1 MPKSPPLITTV
12 DEFEDMTMSGVD
24 RSDVPV
30 PTVMARAPWRT
41 LTRSALITA
50 AFIIP
55 ALVVRVAGLH
65 PNPVAAL
72 LVYGAAVVAASFL
85 LAWAAEAAQID
96 VSGGLAIAVLALI
109 AVLPEY
115 AVDLYYAY
123 VSGRVPEYTQYAA
136 ANMTGSNRLLM
147 GLGWPVVVLVG
158 IVVARKLGAGK
169 LSKSAGLAPGLSLE
183 PANRVELGFLLIAGM
198 VAFLIPATGHIHL
211 LLGLALLAWF
221 GFYLYKLSHGDVEE
235 PDLVG
240 TAAALG
246 RLPDRGRRI
255 AVIGLFAMSCA
266 VILLC
271 AAPFA
276 DNLVAAGTELG
287 IDRFL
292 LVQWLAPLASE
303 APEFIVATIF
313 ASRGKGT
320 AAIATLISSKVNQ
333 WTLLIGSL
341 PVAHLLGGGGFS
353 LALDARQTEEV
364 LLTATQT
371 LMGVAL
377 ILALRFH
384 RASAWALLV
393 LFIAQFPIASTQ
405 GRLLLCGIYTAVAIG
420 GLIINRRHLAA
431 TVRAPFMGRAV
442 RHGGHPH
449 EPSEFAD

>member
-1 MPKSPPLITTV
+1 MSAPNVAGCGLSRYLLDEMMMLAIDSPVT
-12 DEFEDMTMSGVD
+12 
-24 RSDVPV
+24 PV
-30 PTVMARAPWRT
+30 PTAARAPWRR
-41 LTRSALITA
+41 LTRSALITG
-50 AFIIP
+50 AFILP

-65 PNPVAAL
+65 PDAIAAL
-72 LVYGAAVVAASFL
+72 VIYGAAVVAASFL

-96 VSGGLAIAVLALI
+96 VSGGLAIAILAVV

-123 VSGRVPEYTQYAA
+123 VSGHAPEYTQYAA

-147 GLGWPVVVLVG
+147 GLGWPVVVLVS
-158 IVVARKLGAGK
+158 IVVTRKMGGGK
-169 LSKSAGLAPGLSLE
+169 ATGLALE
-183 PANRVELGFLLIAGM
+183 PANRVELGFLLIAGV

-211 LLGLALLAWF
+211 VLGLALLGWF
-221 GFYLYKLSHGDVEE
+221 GFYLYKLSRGDVEE
-235 PDLVG
+235 PELIG

-246 RLPDRGRRI
+246 ELPDRVRRI
-255 AVIGLFAMSCA
+255 AVIGLFATSCV

-271 AAPFA
+271 AEPFA
-276 DNLVAAGTELG
+276 NNLVSAGTELG

-303 APEFIVATIF
+303 APEFIIATIF
-313 ASRGKGT
+313 ATRGKGT

-353 LALDARQTEEV
+353 LALDSRQVEEV

-377 ILALRFH
+377 ILALRFR
-384 RASAWALLV
+384 RAAAWALLG
-393 LFIAQFPIASTQ
+393 LFLIQFPIDSTH
-405 GRLLLCGIYTAVAIG
+405 GRLLLCGIYAALAVAA
-420 GLIINRRHLAA
+420 LIINRRHLAA
-431 TVRAPFMGRAV
+431 TMRAPFVGTAI

-449 EPSEFAD
+449 QPLETAGYAA

>member
-1 MPKSPPLITTV
+1 MLATDGPAGPHASA
-12 DEFEDMTMSGVD
+12 S
-24 RSDVPV
+24 RW
-30 PTVMARAPWRT
+30 RRRT

-50 AFIIP
+50 IFIAP
-55 ALVVRVAGLH
+55 AVVLRIVGWHLD
-65 PNPVAAL
+65 PVAAL
-72 LVYGAAVVAASFL
+72 LIYGAAVVSASFL

-96 VSGGLAIAVLALI
+96 VSGGLAIAVLALV

-123 VSGRVPEYTQYAA
+123 VSGHNPDYTQYAA

-158 IVVARKLGAGK
+158 VLVARKAGAT
-169 LSKSAGLAPGLSLE
+169 KSTGLLLE
-183 PANRVELGFLLIAGM
+183 PANRVELGFLLIAGV
-198 VAFLIPATGHIHL
+198 VAFVIPATGQIHL
-211 LLGLALLAWF
+211 ALGVALLAWF
-221 GFYLYKLSHGDVEE
+221 AFYLYKVSHGDVEE
-235 PDLVG
+235 PDLIG

-246 RLPDRGRRI
+246 ELPDRSRRI
-255 AVIGLFAMSCA
+255 AVVGMLLVSGA

-271 AAPFA
+271 AKPFA
-276 DNLVAAGTELG
+276 DNLVSAGTELG

-303 APEFIVATIF
+303 APEFIIATIF
-313 ASRGKGT
+313 AARGKGT

-341 PVAHLLGGGGFS
+341 PLAHLAGGGGFS
-353 LALDARQTEEV
+353 LVLDSRQIEEV

-371 LMGVAL
+371 LMGVTL
-377 ILALRFH
+377 ILALRFS

-393 LFIAQFPIASTQ
+393 LFVVQFPLASTQ
-405 GRLLLCGIYTAVAIG
+405 GRLVLCGVYAVVAIV
-420 GLIINRRHLAA
+420 GLVINRGHVAA
-431 TVRAPFMGRAV
+431 TVRAPFVGTAI

-449 EPSEFAD
+449 HEPESPTLPG

>member
-1 MPKSPPLITTV
+1 
-12 DEFEDMTMSGVD
+12 MTMPAIDSPVA
-24 RSDVPV
+24 PV
-30 PTVMARAPWRT
+30 PAAARAPWRT
-41 LTRSALITA
+41 LTRSALITG

-55 ALVVRVAGLH
+55 ALVVRIAGLH
-65 PNPVAAL
+65 PDAVAAL
-72 LVYGAAVVAASFL
+72 LIYGAAVVAASFL
-85 LAWAAEAAQID
+85 LAWAAETAQID
-96 VSGGLAIAVLALI
+96 VSGGLAIAILAVV

-123 VSGRVPEYTQYAA
+123 ISGRAPEYTQYAA

-147 GLGWPVVVLVG
+147 GLGWPVVVLVS
-158 IVVARKLGAGK
+158 IVVARKLGGGK
-169 LSKSAGLAPGLSLE
+169 ATGLALE
-183 PANRVELGFLLIAGM
+183 PANRVELGFLLIAGV

-211 LLGLALLAWF
+211 VLGLALLAWF
-221 GFYLYKLSHGDVEE
+221 GFYLYKLSRGDVEE
-235 PDLVG
+235 PDLIG

-246 RLPDRGRRI
+246 QLPDRGRRI
-255 AVIGLFAMSCA
+255 AVIGLFVTSCV

-271 AAPFA
+271 AEPFA
-276 DNLVAAGTELG
+276 NNLVAAGTELG

-303 APEFIVATIF
+303 APEFIIATIF
-313 ASRGKGT
+313 ATRGKGT

-341 PVAHLLGGGGFS
+341 PVAHVLGGGGFS
-353 LALDARQTEEV
+353 LALNARQMEEV

-377 ILALRFH
+377 ILALRFR
-384 RASAWALLV
+384 RAAAWALLG
-393 LFIAQFPIASTQ
+393 LFLVQFPIDSTQ
-405 GRLLLCGIYTAVAIG
+405 ARLLLCGVYAAVAIA

-431 TVRAPFMGRAV
+431 TVAAPFVGTAI

-449 EPSEFAD
+449 PAEAAGLAT

>member
-1 MPKSPPLITTV
+1 MSTKS
-12 DEFEDMTMSGVD
+12 MSSEEMAMLAVD
-24 RSDVPV
+24 RPAVPA
-30 PTVMARAPWRT
+30 PTTSRAPWRT
-41 LTRSALITA
+41 LTRSTLITA

-55 ALVVRVAGLH
+55 AVVVRFAGLH
-65 PNPVAAL
+65 PNAVAAL
-72 LVYGAAVVAASFL
+72 LIYGAAVVAASFL
-85 LAWAAEAAQID
+85 LAWAAETAQID

-115 AVDLYYAY
+115 SVDLYYAY
-123 VSGRVPEYTQYAA
+123 VSGHVPEYTQYAA

-158 IVVARKLGAGK
+158 IVVARKLGRGK
-169 LSKSAGLAPGLSLE
+169 PTGLALE
-183 PANRVELGFLLIAGM
+183 PANRLEMGFLLIAGM

-211 LLGLALLAWF
+211 VLGLALLAWF
-221 GFYLYKLSHGDVEE
+221 GFYLYKLSRGDVEE

-246 RLPDRGRRI
+246 SLPDRGRRI
-255 AVIGLFAMSCA
+255 AVIGMFGMACA

-333 WTLLIGSL
+333 WTLLVGSL
-341 PVAHLLGGGGFS
+341 PVSHLLGGGGFS
-353 LALDARQTEEV
+353 LALDSRQSEEV

-377 ILALRFH
+377 ILGLRFQ
-384 RASAWALLV
+384 RATAWALLV
-393 LFIAQFPIASTQ
+393 LFVAQFPINSTH
-405 GRLLLCGIYTAVAIG
+405 GRLLLCGIYTAVAVA
-420 GLIINRRHLAA
+420 GLLINRRHLAA
-431 TVRAPFMGRAV
+431 TIRAPFRGTAV

-449 EPSEFAD
+449 EPSEAGGRASEME

>member
-1 MPKSPPLITTV
+1 VTTHRAVVTTTESSP
-12 DEFEDMTMSGVD
+12 G
-24 RSDVPV
+24 
-30 PTVMARAPWRT
+30 WRV
-41 LTRSALITA
+41 LTRSALFTG
-50 AFIIP
+50 AFISP
-55 ALVVRVAGLH
+55 AVVVRILGLQ

-72 LVYGAAVVAASFL
+72 LIFGAAVVAASFL

-96 VSGGLAIAVLALI
+96 VSGGLAIAVLALV

-123 VSGRVPEYTQYAA
+123 ASGHNPDYTQYAT

-147 GLGWPVVVLVG
+147 GLGWPVVVLVSM
-158 IVVARKLGAGK
+158 VVARRVGARRKTGV
-169 LSKSAGLAPGLSLE
+169 ALE
-183 PANRVELGFLLIAGM
+183 PANRVELGFLLIAGV
-198 VAFLIPATGHIHL
+198 VAFVIPLDGQIHL
-211 LLGLALLAWF
+211 VLGLALLAWF
-221 GFYLYKLSHGDVEE
+221 GFYLYKVSHGDVEE

-240 TAAALG
+240 TAAALAE
-246 RLPDRGRRI
+246 LPDRIRRI
-255 AVIGLFAMSCA
+255 AVFGLFAVSGA
-266 VILLC
+266 LILLC
-271 AAPFA
+271 AKPFA

-287 IDRFL
+287 VDRFL

-313 ASRGKGT
+313 AARGKGT

-353 LALDARQTEEV
+353 LVLDSRQVEEV

-384 RASAWALLV
+384 RFSAWALLA
-393 LFIAQFPIASTQ
+393 LFLVQFPIASTH
-405 GRLLLCGIYTAVAIG
+405 GRLLLCGIYTVLAIA
-420 GLIINRRHLAA
+420 GLVINRRHLVA
-431 TVRAPFMGRAV
+431 TVKAPFIGTAV
-442 RHGGHPH
+442 RHSGHPH
-449 EPSEFAD
+449 LASDAADLAA